1 MSGSKVALF
10 RAASL
15 QNRQTAWLGRPTIA
29 LGLPVT
35 LATLISL
42 VLAGALTAL
51 VAFGSY
57 TRRVDLDGIMLP
69 QAGIASVAAPETGA
83 IRALAVKEGDDVRE
97 GDLLYTIDVDTG
109 IKEGGAQQAVIS
121 ALMVQRHMLA
131 ETIERKQTMANNTQQ
146 QLTQTIANLEAQLKQ
161 LGQEIGM
168 QESFEQ
174 RLRTEYQQYLSA
186 FNRHMIPAAVMDA
199 RQQSWMAAQSS
210 LQQLMSSK
218 LRLQAELIN
227 AKYQASTN
235 PNTAKNEIDDLKGKI
250 STIDQSIATSEAHRA
265 IEVRAPRAGVVTAI
279 AAQPGQ
285 AVSRGARL
293 LTIVPSEGTMVGQLL
308 APSAAVGFIHPGER
322 VLLRYAGFPYQKFGQ
337 HRGVVQDVSR
347 AALSGDEVRQW
358 PAGSAPTQSG
368 EYYEITVLPDNQTV
382 AAFGGQARIPANMQV
397 NAYIMLDKRPLYQ
410 WILEPIYSVRRAWR
424 N

>member
-1 MSGSKVALF
+1 
-10 RAASL
+10 
-15 QNRQTAWLGRPTIA
+15 
-29 LGLPVT
+29 
-35 LATLISL
+35 
-42 VLAGALTAL
+42 
-51 VAFGSY
+51 
-57 TRRVDLDGIMLP
+57 
-69 QAGIASVAAPETGA
+69 
-83 IRALAVKEGDDVRE
+83 
-97 GDLLYTIDVDTG
+97 
-109 IKEGGAQQAVIS
+109 
-121 ALMVQRHMLA
+121 
-131 ETIERKQTMANNTQQ
+131 
-146 QLTQTIANLEAQLKQ
+146 
-161 LGQEIGM
+161 M